1 MSLPQRWSASQA
13 AMNPSYWIYLFTS
26 FHGRINRE
34 PFWIACGILAAI
46 EIATQWLAYQIGG
59 DNLSTILD
67 LAFTYPEFALAVKR
81 ANDRNLSP
89 WVVALFFAGNVALDL
104 FTLLNGA
111 IDTANPINSI
121 ILLPFA
127 LLGVV
132 LIVEL
137 GFRRG
142 TSGPNRFGPDPLSG
156 KA

>member
-1 MSLPQRWSASQA
+1 MDLT
-13 AMNPSYWIYLFTS
+13 YWIYVFTS
-26 FHGRINRE
+26 FQGRVNRE

-46 EIATQWLAYQIGG
+46 EVATQWVANGIQGEQLG
-59 DNLSTILD
+59 TVLD

-104 FTLLNGA
+104 FTLLNGP
-111 IDTANPINSI
+111 IDAANPINGL
-121 ILLPFA
+121 ILIPFA
-127 LLGVV
+127 LLGVA

>member
-1 MSLPQRWSASQA
+1 MDWA
-13 AMNPSYWIYLFTS
+13 YGIYLFTS

-34 PFWIACGILAAI
+34 PFWIAGGILAAV
-46 EIATQWLAYQIGG
+46 EIATQWLAYRIGG
-59 DNLSTILD
+59 DTGGTILD

-104 FTLLNGA
+104 FTLLNGP
-111 IDTANPINSI
+111 IDTANPINGL
-121 ILLPFA
+121 ILIPFA
-127 LLGVV
+127 LLGVA

>member
-1 MSLPQRWSASQA
+1 
-13 AMNPSYWIYLFTS
+13 MNWTYWTYLFTS

-46 EIATQWLAYQIGG
+46 EIATQSLANRIEG
-59 DNLSTILD
+59 DTLSTILD

-81 ANDRNLSP
+81 ANDRSLSP
-89 WVVALFFAGNVALDL
+89 WVVALFFASNVALDL

-111 IDTANPINSI
+111 IDTANPINGI
-121 ILLPFA
+121 VLIPFA
-127 LLGVV
+127 LLGLA

>member
-1 MSLPQRWSASQA
+1 
-13 AMNPSYWIYLFTS
+13 MNWTYGIYLFTS

-34 PFWIACGILAAI
+34 PFWISCGILAAL
-46 EIATQWLAYQIGG
+46 EVVTQLLAYRIEGER
-59 DNLSTILD
+59 LSTILD

-104 FTLLNGA
+104 FTLLNGPL
-111 IDTANPINSI
+111 DNANPINGI
-121 ILLPFA
+121 VLIPFA
-127 LLGVV
+127 LLGLV

-137 GFRRG
+137 GFRPG
-142 TSGPNRFGPDPLSG
+142 TSGPNRFGPDPLSP

>member
-1 MSLPQRWSASQA
+1 
-13 AMNPSYWIYLFTS
+13 MNRTYWIYLFTS

-46 EIATQWLAYQIGG
+46 EIATQWLANRIEG
-59 DNLSTILD
+59 DALSTILD

-81 ANDRNLSP
+81 ANDRSLSP
-89 WVVALFFAGNVALDL
+89 WVVALFFAINVALDL
-104 FTLLNGA
+104 FTLLNGP
-111 IDTANPINSI
+111 IDTDSQVNLI

-127 LLGVV
+127 LLALA

-137 GFRRG
+137 GFRPG

>member
-1 MSLPQRWSASQA
+1 
-13 AMNPSYWIYLFTS
+13 MNWTYWTDLFTS

-34 PFWIACGILAAI
+34 PFWIACGILAVI
-46 EIATQWLAYQIGG
+46 EIAAQSLAYGIEGER
-59 DNLSTILD
+59 LSTVFD

-104 FTLLNGA
+104 FTLLNGPL
-111 IDTANPINSI
+111 DTADPINSI
-121 ILLPFA
+121 ILIPFA
-127 LLGVV
+127 LLGVI

-137 GFRRG
+137 GFRPG

-156 KA
+156 KT